1 MNAASFL
8 ATSNAAASD
17 TLGAWAS
24 RALGLRSLRFTDP
37 GVRFELALHL
47 PAWAWALL
55 VAGAA
60 LLAWYTYWRL
70 QGRKRWRW
78 PLAGL
83 RTLTIILLLLLL
95 TGPRLVRPNVTT
107 EPDWLVVL
115 IDRSASM
122 TIPDAPASAAAG
134 ARADRITR
142 EQQLHAA
149 LESAQPA
156 LATLAQERRILW
168 LGFDA
173 GAYELPL
180 APATPDSPTSAATIA
195 LPQLDEP
202 TGRRT
207 AIAAALSDTLA
218 LVSSRPV
225 AGIVILSDGTS
236 IDTLSDSLRERL
248 KRVDIFGVPLG
259 SPDPLPDLA
268 IARVEA
274 PGAAFVNDTV
284 PVRIDLERLGLA
296 DPPPSTIRVIDSA
309 TGLVLGEQRVE
320 PEDFAS
326 SPDSPLPV
334 TLTIR
339 PTTPGSAQW
348 DVQIVPDT
356 PDLIARN
363 NSQPLEL
370 ELVDRPLRVLYF
382 DGYPRWEQR
391 YIKNLLLRE
400 PSIRGTAMILSPDRR
415 YAQDG
420 DEPLTA
426 LPRTPEDWLPYDV
439 IVLGDFR
446 ADLLSNE
453 QAESLRQHVATRGAG
468 VLWIAGPGATPKT
481 WASSPLADLLPISIS
496 TSRGGSELPE
506 LDQGVTIWRTPL
518 AERLGVLELGDP
530 DPETGVTAWPMGVS
544 DPRTGWSILRWA
556 QLLTPDRLK
565 ATAEVLAL
573 GVPESA
579 WPITGDTP
587 LAEPSSSTLDSATP
601 LVTSMRY
608 GAGRVI
614 YVATDEIWRWRY
626 GRGEALTE
634 RFWIPFIR
642 ALGRDRLARTG
653 QSAILEVT
661 PRQARVDQPVR
672 LVVRLL
678 DQSLVDRASES
689 VVLRIARTGPTGDSE
704 SPVQIRLAPEAG
716 ADAGTA
722 YAATWVATQPG
733 RYQITSDD
741 ALLPGLSGEVVI
753 SHPDDEL
760 RRLETNHPLL
770 ASLSEPN
777 AGHPLDPAD
786 LASLVDLPSR
796 ARTVEAQPDVETL
809 WDKPLALILLLVLL
823 VAEWMG
829 RRLIKLS

>member
-1 MNAASFL
+1 MLALLRDGLDLAAIAPANDASGAL
-8 ATSNAAASD
+8 A
-17 TLGAWAS
+17 AWAG
-24 RALGLRSLRFTDP
+24 RAMGLRGLRLDDP
-37 GVRFELALHL
+37 GVRFELAHPL
-47 PAWAWALL
+47 ASWAWALL
-55 VAGAA
+55 VAAA
-60 LLAWYTYWRL
+60 VGLAILTYWRL
-70 QGRKRWRW
+70 QGRRRWRF

-83 RTLTIILLLLLL
+83 RALAIVLLLLLL
-95 TGPRLVRPNVTT
+95 TGPRLVRPNLAT

-122 TIPDAPASAAAG
+122 TIPDAPGPGHERQTRESQL
-134 ARADRITR
+134 ARAIG
-142 EQQLHAA
+142 AA
-149 LESAQPA
+149 RPA
-156 LATLAQERRILW
+156 LDELATQRRILW

-173 GAYELPL
+173 SAYELPL
-180 APATPDSPTSAATIA
+180 LPLEPGRAPVPS
-195 LPQLDEP
+195 LDEP

-207 AIAAALSDTLA
+207 ALAAALDDTLA
-218 LVSSRPV
+218 LIASRPV
-225 AGIVILSDGTS
+225 AGIVVLSDGRS
-236 IDTLSDSLRERL
+236 VDQIGEGLRERL
-248 KRVDIFGVPLG
+248 KRVDVFGVALG

-268 IARVEA
+268 LVRVEA

-284 PVRIDLERLGLA
+284 PVRVELERLGLA
-296 DPPPSTIRVIDSA
+296 GAPPATVRVIDAA

-320 PEDFAS
+320 PEDLAAAG
-326 SPDSPLPV
+326 DAPLPI

-339 PTTPGSAQW
+339 PTTPGEARWQVVVEP
-348 DVQIVPDT
+348 DV

-363 NSQPLEL
+363 NRADLEI

-420 DEPLTA
+420 DEPLA
-426 LPRTPEDWLPYDV
+426 SLPRTAEDWLPFDV
-439 IVLGDFR
+439 VVLGDFR
-446 ADLLSNE
+446 ADLLSKE
-453 QAESLRQHVATRGAG
+453 QAEALKQHVATRGAG
-468 VLWIAGPGATPKT
+468 VLWIAGPGALPST
-481 WASSPLADLLPISIS
+481 WASSPLADLLPMPISPGE
-496 TSRGGSELPE
+496 GGAEIAE
-506 LDQGVTIWRTPL
+506 IGQGVTLWRTPL

-530 DPETGVTAWPMGVS
+530 DAAGLSPWPMAVS

-556 QLLTPDRLK
+556 QALTPQRLK
-565 ATAEVLAL
+565 ATTEVLAL

-579 WPITGDTP
+579 WPISGEEP
-587 LAEPSSSTLDSATP
+587 LEAPGSSTLDSALP

-653 QSAILEVT
+653 QSAMLEIT

-678 DQSLVDRASES
+678 DQALVDRRAES
-689 VVLRIARTGPTGDSE
+689 VSLRVRRLGPTGDSTAAG
-704 SPVQIRLAPEAG
+704 VIRLAPESGDEARS
-716 ADAGTA
+716 A
-722 YAATWVATQPG
+722 YAATWLATEPG
-733 RYQITSDD
+733 RYRIEADD
-741 ALLPGLSGEVVI
+741 ALLPGLAGEIII

-760 RRLETNHPLL
+760 RRLETDHPLL

-777 AGHPLDPAD
+777 AGRPLSIAELPE
-786 LASLVDLPSR
+786 LTDLPSR
-796 ARTVEAQPDVETL
+796 ARTVEGEPDIET
-809 WDKPLALILLLVLL
+809 
-823 VAEWMG
+823 
-829 RRLIKLS
+829 